1 MIYFYLGNFFINLIK
16 NQINKILLKD
26 LSQLSNDINSVFNNV
41 NNDITKLIFSTLKIK
56 NRNNKLTFVDV
67 LNYIFNYSFINTTK
81 QQIVSDY
88 NFKNNTNYNRSSFYK
103 KELNI
108 PLTFYQNLFFKV
120 KQLLNKTINK
130 NLNLYNVIAVDG
142 TYSNTNLHNEHK
154 LETCLNMGYFDCTN
168 QIPIDL
174 EIKGTEF
181 NNKEIE
187 SFINY
192 INKNNLDINNLILV
206 FDRAYYSYD
215 LINFLDTKKLN
226 YVIRIKNNS
235 IGINNKNKANDK
247 LVNKNTRIINY
258 KSIININK
266 KDKNNNIV
274 KLEQTLIC
282 NLITNLNED
291 KFNNDKIKDLYL
303 QRW

>member
-1 MIYFYLGNFFINLIK
+1 MIYFYLSIFFINLIK
-16 NQINKILLKD
+16 NQINKILFKD
-26 LSQLSNDINSVFNNV
+26 FLQLSNDVNSIFNNV

-56 NRNNKLTFVDV
+56 NRNNKLSFVDV
-67 LNYIFNYSFINTTK
+67 LDYIFNYSFIDTTK

-108 PLTFYQNLFFKV
+108 PLIFYQNLFIKV
-120 KQLLNKTINK
+120 KKLLDKIMNK

-174 EIKGTEF
+174 EIKGTEY

-192 INKNNLDINNLILV
+192 VNKNNLGINNLILV
-206 FDRAYYSYD
+206 FDSQE
-215 LINFLDTKKLN
+215 N
-226 YVIRIKNNS
+226 
-235 IGINNKNKANDK
+235 
-247 LVNKNTRIINY
+247 
-258 KSIININK
+258 
-266 KDKNNNIV
+266 
-274 KLEQTLIC
+274 
-282 NLITNLNED
+282 
-291 KFNNDKIKDLYL
+291 
-303 QRW
+303 

>member
-1 MIYFYLGNFFINLIK
+1 MIYLSIFFINLIK

-26 LSQLSNDINSVFNNV
+26 LLQLSNDINSVFNNV

-120 KQLLNKTINK
+120 KQLLDKTINK

-154 LETCLNMGYFDCTN
+154 LETCLGYFDCTN
-168 QIPIDL
+168 
-174 EIKGTEF
+174 
-181 NNKEIE
+181 
-187 SFINY
+187 
-192 INKNNLDINNLILV
+192 
-206 FDRAYYSYD
+206 
-215 LINFLDTKKLN
+215 KL
-226 YVIRIKNNS
+226 
-235 IGINNKNKANDK
+235 
-247 LVNKNTRIINY
+247 
-258 KSIININK
+258 
-266 KDKNNNIV
+266 
-274 KLEQTLIC
+274 
-282 NLITNLNED
+282 
-291 KFNNDKIKDLYL
+291 KI
-303 QRW
+303 